1 MFKVG
6 DEFFHVQESM
16 NFMSRKKITMTD
28 ADGVEWYRY
37 DKPIRSY
44 KIERNTVVGIVRPV
58 VEGTLTKEDDVY
70 AMGQFTFVHCEI
82 DRNNTTT
89 VVYDA
94 ENLSTYLNS
103 GEYYFRTEEE
113 AKAKIQENLSKDGQ
127 L

>member
-6 DEFFHVQESM
+6 DEFFHIQENL

-37 DKPIRSY
+37 DKPPRSF

-58 VEGTLTKEDDVY
+58 VEGRLTEDDDVY
-70 AMGQFTFVHCEI
+70 SRGEFTFIHCEI
-82 DRNNTTT
+82 NRDKTTT

-94 ENLSTYLNS
+94 ENLSKYIHS

-113 AKAKIQENLSKDGQ
+113 AKAKIQENIEKDTK
-127 L
+127 

>member
-6 DEFFHVQESM
+6 DEFFHIQENL

-37 DKPIRSY
+37 DKPPRSF

-58 VEGTLTKEDDVY
+58 VEGRLTEDDDVY
-70 AMGQFTFVHCEI
+70 SRGEFTFLHCEI
-82 DRNNTTT
+82 DGDNTAT
-89 VVYDA
+89 VVYDE
-94 ENLSTYLNS
+94 ENLATYVKS

-113 AKAKIQENLSKDGQ
+113 AKAKVQENIEKDTK
-127 L
+127 

>member
-6 DEFFHVQESM
+6 DEFFHIQENL

-37 DKPIRSY
+37 DKPPRSF

-58 VEGTLTKEDDVY
+58 VEGRLTEDDDVY
-70 AMGQFTFVHCEI
+70 SRGEFTFIHCEI
-82 DRNNTTT
+82 DRDKTTT
-89 VVYDA
+89 VVYEA
-94 ENLSTYLNS
+94 EHLSQYIHS

-113 AKAKIQENLSKDGQ
+113 AKAKIQENIEKDTK
-127 L
+127 